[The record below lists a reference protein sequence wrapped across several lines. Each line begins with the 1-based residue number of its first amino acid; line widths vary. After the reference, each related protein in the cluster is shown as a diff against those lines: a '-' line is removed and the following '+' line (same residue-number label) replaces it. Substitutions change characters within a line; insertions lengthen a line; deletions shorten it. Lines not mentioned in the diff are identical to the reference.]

1 MKNKNTNRNFI
12 NKSLLWK
19 NMFSFSSLLSQ
30 LFTSRKT
37 RRTSL
42 VQSKAFSRKPLSP
55 TKLSMPSAFEQRLSE
70 LDQIRKNI
78 EAVQNVGRVNAAIR
92 QTTYTLRYLVVLLM
106 EEVVV
111 YLKAKTTTFVQKGGE
126 CMQQISRVISK
137 SKVSMLQTISMIW
150 KSTKLNRSESITFSV
165 TSSYFPSKII
175 QIYVGTSGIQC
186 STQDGRFETL
196 SQHEFDLLT
205 RISQELQLDGTHI
218 LNYEEILMLSGKVS
232 AT

>member
-1 MKNKNTNRNFI
+1 
-12 NKSLLWK
+12 
-19 NMFSFSSLLSQ
+19 MFSFSSLLSQ

-137 SKVSMLQTISMIW
+137 SKVSMLRTISMI
-150 KSTKLNRSESITFSV
+150 
-165 TSSYFPSKII
+165 
-175 QIYVGTSGIQC
+175 
-186 STQDGRFETL
+186 
-196 SQHEFDLLT
+196 
-205 RISQELQLDGTHI
+205 
-218 LNYEEILMLSGKVS
+218 
-232 AT
+232 

>member
-1 MKNKNTNRNFI
+1 
-12 NKSLLWK
+12 
-19 NMFSFSSLLSQ
+19 MFSFSSLLSQ

-55 TKLSMPSAFEQRLSE
+55 TKLYMPSAFEQRLSE

-111 YLKAKTTTFVQKGGE
+111 YLKAKMTTFVQKGGE
-126 CMQQISRVISK
+126 CMLQISRVISK
-137 SKVSMLQTISMIW
+137 SKVSMLQTISMI
-150 KSTKLNRSESITFSV
+150 
-165 TSSYFPSKII
+165 
-175 QIYVGTSGIQC
+175 
-186 STQDGRFETL
+186 
-196 SQHEFDLLT
+196 
-205 RISQELQLDGTHI
+205 
-218 LNYEEILMLSGKVS
+218 
-232 AT
+232 